1 MAPIRSYTNWNT
13 RSSDA
18 EGPITPYRHYYFMCE
33 GRNTEKWYFE
43 KIIDIRKELS
53 IHSRIDM
60 IYLEKTEEHENLSDP
75 KKLIEFANKQ
85 KNNGSVDFYHGLD
98 KMIIVF
104 DADVFETQ
112 RHDYSEVL
120 ALSNETNILAVT
132 NPSFELFLLLHKE
145 NSVEEIVHPNE
156 TEIIQNNW
164 VGTGTNKRRFVEDLF
179 RKTYT
184 MRPKTNENIAN
195 LAYDVRIAI
204 DQERRLN
211 NDITSCKG
219 IITSNVGQVIQSI
232 MDDQCNS

>member
-1 MAPIRSYTNWNT
+1 MVPIRSYTNWNT
-13 RSSDA
+13 RSSDSD
-18 EGPITPYRHYYFMCE
+18 EQITPYRHYYFMCE

-75 KKLIEFANKQ
+75 KKLIEFANEQ
-85 KNNGSVDFYHGLD
+85 INNGSIDFYDDLD

-112 RHDYSEVL
+112 RNDYSKVL
-120 ALSNETNILAVT
+120 ALSSETNILAVT

-145 NSVEEIVHPNE
+145 NAFEEILHPNE

-164 VGTGTNKRRFVEDLF
+164 VGTGASRRRFVEDLF
-179 RKTYT
+179 RKTYG

-204 DQERRLN
+204 DQESKLN
-211 NDITSCKG
+211 NDIT
-219 IITSNVGQVIQSI
+219 IITSNIGCIIQSI